1 MISTPFVVSSY
12 EILLTPATSGAAV
25 TETYTANANSPLTY
39 TVTGLTPGESYTAT
53 MQAVS
58 GAYPPLSQSEAVL
71 SSNTQQTDPLPGSP
85 NLYQPTDGSDKTTIL
100 YANWAVP
107 TGVVDSYQLIVY
119 LGSVGGTLVANQTVS
134 TNFANITSLI
144 PGRRYQATVR
154 AFSAGV
160 AGDVSEDSNYAKTNP
175 PTPTN
180 VQLSQPTVNQT
191 TSLKVDWVMIST
203 PFLVSFY
210 KISLI
215 PDTSGAA
222 VTNNYTTNGAS
233 PLTYIVTGLTPGESY
248 TATMQ
253 AVSGA
258 YPPLSQSEA
267 VLSSNTQR
275 TDPPTPTNVQLSQPT
290 GDQTTNLN
298 VDWIMMSIPSVV
310 SYKISLTPATSG
322 AAIVNQTFT
331 PSPASTTT
339 YTVTGL
345 TPGESYTATVQAVS
359 SDVSSSVS
367 TPSLPQRTDPPTPTG
382 VTLSN
387 PTDDQTSLKVDWVMP
402 SLYVISSYEI
412 SLTLA
417 TSGTAV
423 TKTYTVI
430 APALTYT
437 VTGLTPGES
446 YTATVQA
453 VSSSVS
459 GSVSTP
465 SLPQR
470 TDPPTPTGVSLSNP
484 TNGQTSL
491 KVDWQITKNNFVISS
506 YEISLTPATSGAA
519 VTKTYPANANSPF
532 TYIVTGLTP
541 GESYTA
547 TVQAFSSGVSGS
559 ISSASN
565 SQTTVPPTPTG
576 VTLSQSAGDQT
587 TSLKV
592 DWVMPSLYVVSSYN
606 ISLIPESSG
615 SAIVTQTFTPSPAST
630 TTDTV
635 TGLTPGESYTA
646 TVQAFSS
653 GVSGNNSDASA
664 SLRTVSAVPGTP
676 NLYQPTDGSDKTT
689 ILYANWTVPT
699 GVVDSYQLLVYL
711 GSVGGTL
718 VANQT
723 VSTNFA
729 NITSLIP
736 GKRYQATV
744 RAFSAGVAGGVSGN
758 SNFAKTNPPTPT
770 GVTLSQPN
778 VNQTTSLKVDWVMIP
793 TSFVISS
800 YIISLISTT
809 SGAVVNKTYTASAGS
824 APTYTVT
831 GLTPGE
837 SYTATVQAVSS
848 AYDPSTQSD
857 VASSTNTQRTDPPTP
872 TGVQLFQP
880 TVNQTTSLKVDWQ
893 ITETDFV
900 ISSYDITLTPS
911 TSGAA
916 VTKNYPANANSSFT
930 YIVTGLTPGESYT
943 ATVQAVSSGVSSSV
957 STPSNPQ
964 RTDPPTPTN
973 VTLSKPTVNQT
984 TSLKVD
990 WHITEAYFVVSSYE
1004 ISLKITGTTGA
1015 AVTKTYSANDASP
1028 FTYTVT
1034 GLTPGES
1041 YTATVQAVSS
1051 GVSSSV
1057 STPSNPQRT
1066 DPGVPGIPTLSQP
1079 TDGSDKTTILYANW
1093 TAPTGVVDSYKLLVY
1108 RGDVGGTVDANLIVT
1123 TNFANITSLIPG
1135 KRYQATVTAYSVG
1148 VASNVSGNSNYGKTN
1163 PPTPTNVQLSQP
1175 TVDKTTSLVVNWQ
1188 ITPDSSVINYYN
1200 IATTAMSTGTI
1211 TNFYYNLTEKSYTMP
1226 GLIPG
1231 ESYAATVQAF
1241 SAKYPPATQ
1250 SFVGSSLIN
1259 QRTDPTPPSSL
1270 SFVSLT
1276 NDNNITLTLVGP
1288 ASPTI
1293 FTGYNLNYTESG
1305 KSMFKQINENTS
1317 PVNTTISNLVP
1328 NIQYTFSVTVY
1339 SGSSSS
1345 SQTNSTPAD
1354 PIFRTTYPGTPTN
1367 VAITTVSTT
1376 EVNVTF
1382 TQPKNGA
1389 NIYIATLTG
1398 VTINEQRNGSN
1409 SSSPVQVGGLSP
1421 GHTYSAVVSASASAT
1436 ILVEGVASSA
1446 IIHTIKPEPVT
1457 NFRSTEQTSYSIY
1470 MSWDLPTLGIF
1481 QSQNV
1486 TYVPSDSSE
1495 NAIVVSLGNET
1506 TSYNITGLTSGVKYT
1521 ISVIT
1526 ISNNI
1531 ESDPATDESMT
1542 VTLGVSNLL
1551 AANQTTRS
1559 IFVTWQAPPAEVKFT
1574 KYSLEYSVWDLLM
1587 MSENITRVS
1596 VHKSDTSYNIT
1607 ALEPGTLYTVT
1618 VSTVSGTT
1626 RGQPRENQFPTAP
1639 LLAEFTI
1646 KARGHEFLSIEILNP
1661 LLGSDHYIT
1670 WSNTHS
1676 IWLLNHTHQYTITN
1690 LTAGEELVVSVTTA
1704 ANNISSIPAHKR
1716 TRTNPNPPDKL
1727 KLEQIAT
1734 DKLLLTWSHPISGF
1748 WDSYDITYY
1757 NTSVLASVILPNTT
1771 SQWMIRSYIP
1781 GLICAINITSVS
1793 GDYHSETKHAAIQTC
1808 PPVATNISITASNTT
1823 CVHGTIIYVGRGIIH
1838 FYSLTWGFHGSKLV
1852 PYHPH
1857 ITHFNL
1863 CGLQAGVEYDINVVS
1878 LAGNVSSTYNI
1889 STSAYTEPNS
1899 VLSVMLSSV
1908 SITEI
1913 SVQWTR
1919 NSGGVSGYEVI
1930 ATNSNC
1936 VVEANIT
1943 IAGNTTLS
1951 TTLSGLTPGT
1961 VFNVQVKALFSA
1973 LKSFPVYQSAP
1984 TYPAEVSSLAIPSV
1998 FPGTLVQI
2006 SWQPPTRGAAD
2017 SYRVSINSNGTV
2029 TTTHVNVTNFT
2040 TTLVHG
2046 RRYIVTV
2053 YSIFSGL
2060 LSSGITS
2067 TTTIQPDSVKNLTV
2081 VQGSDPT
2088 KTLSVTWGS
2097 PGGEGEIIYVNYT
2110 DPEGGDKS
2118 IQTNFYETSATLTV
2132 LPGYNYTVMVSV
2144 TAYGLNSVIQTMT
2157 KNTKPAIPV
2166 ITSATLTTSKL
2177 TLAWSIEGQAQS
2189 FDVFWNQVTSPSN
2202 SDTFLLAGTDRQHVF
2217 NFNKPFTEF
2226 NVMIK
2231 SRINNVNGVIENS
2244 DTFTELYKTN
2254 AGPPEEPNITQPVN
2268 TGSTSNMNTITII
2281 LPANTF
2287 NDKQGP
2293 IEAFGVYIT
2302 KETQKKPGPQPDLSR
2317 NDSCTNLM
2325 TECVAVWYTPAGVAN
2340 TPSTSSRKKRSY
2352 DNPIGNNL
2360 ITFVIGSGESTISPW
2375 KTLFVNLPLAV
2386 DTPYVVAV
2394 AAKTSNN
2401 VLVSTNWS
2409 QPIRTETPVPPAP
2422 NVGLIVGLTVACVV
2436 IVVLLIVVAWF
2447 YRKRRKESKKD
2458 VSSENQIPLDPSTTI
2473 DNPHALDME
2482 RRQQRKTKVIQL
2494 AEFLDLLKVMK
2505 ADSDFKFSEEYEE
2518 FKTVGRD
2525 QATVAALL
2533 PENRGKNRYTNILPY
2548 DATRVKLSAIDD
2560 EQGTDYINAN
2570 FIPGNNNRQREYIA
2584 TQGPLPGTKE
2594 DFWRMVW
2601 EQNSRN
2607 IVMVTQTVERGKI
2620 KCDHYWPFDNEP
2632 ITVADYTLQMTSES
2646 ILPEWTIREF
2656 KITHGSDTRRI
2667 RQFHYTV
2674 WPDHGVPDTAETLV
2688 KFIRYVRRTIDREA
2702 KHSGPT
2708 VVHCSAGVGRTGTFI
2723 AMDRLLQHLPD
2734 NNYVDIFGIVH
2745 QMRIHRVFMVQTE
2758 SQYILIHQM
2767 VQDILNRVYD
2777 EDDDDQEPVY
2787 ENTTTISDPI
2797 YENAEFNGKQKNGG
2811 VVNPA
2816 LISPSEDDQNKEDS
2830 EEEGEEESEEEGE
2843 EESEEEGNE
2852 ENDQNESKLISGSGG
2867 PNHDPSVIIKQDA
2880 VEETSKERASS
2891 NQNLI
2896 YPPINEPPYPNP
2908 NVEHT
2913 PMIRAYTGLPRTPLN
2928 RDKHPTRSLS
2938 TYNPSYPQKHGYPPP
2953 NPIPYNEA
2961 KLATLESKSPT
2972 HQPI

>member
-1 MISTPFVVSSY
+1 MDSLYFILHHISDPPTPTNVQLSQPTVNQTTSLKVDWVMISTPFVVSSY

-1626 RGQPRENQFPTAP
+1626 RGQPRENQFPT
-1639 LLAEFTI
+1639 
-1646 KARGHEFLSIEILNP
+1646 
-1661 LLGSDHYIT
+1661 
-1670 WSNTHS
+1670 
-1676 IWLLNHTHQYTITN
+1676 
-1690 LTAGEELVVSVTTA
+1690 
-1704 ANNISSIPAHKR
+1704 
-1716 TRTNPNPPDKL
+1716 
-1727 KLEQIAT
+1727 
-1734 DKLLLTWSHPISGF
+1734 
-1748 WDSYDITYY
+1748 
-1757 NTSVLASVILPNTT
+1757 
-1771 SQWMIRSYIP
+1771 
-1781 GLICAINITSVS
+1781 
-1793 GDYHSETKHAAIQTC
+1793 
-1808 PPVATNISITASNTT
+1808 
-1823 CVHGTIIYVGRGIIH
+1823 
-1838 FYSLTWGFHGSKLV
+1838 
-1852 PYHPH
+1852 
-1857 ITHFNL
+1857 
-1863 CGLQAGVEYDINVVS
+1863 
-1878 LAGNVSSTYNI
+1878 
-1889 STSAYTEPNS
+1889 EPNS

-2458 VSSENQIPLDPSTTI
+2458 DPSTTI

-2816 LISPSEDDQNKEDS
+2816 LISPSED
-2830 EEEGEEESEEEGE
+2830 
-2843 EESEEEGNE
+2843 
-2852 ENDQNESKLISGSGG
+2852 
-2867 PNHDPSVIIKQDA
+2867 
-2880 VEETSKERASS
+2880 ASS